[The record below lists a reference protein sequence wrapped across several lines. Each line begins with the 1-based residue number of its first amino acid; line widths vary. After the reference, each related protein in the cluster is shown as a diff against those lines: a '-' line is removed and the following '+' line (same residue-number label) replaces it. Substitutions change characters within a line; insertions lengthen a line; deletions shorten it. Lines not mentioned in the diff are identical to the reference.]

1 MITSLETQP
10 RHITEEATHQL
21 SLSGFEKRRVNDIKD
36 ACATL
41 ADDFQEFSGLLES
54 YLTEVPSR
62 ASDTDRSDCE
72 RFLNWLESRSE
83 MNDEQR
89 DMIVDQ
95 QSRHAVEFIALQKRI
110 AHQRFLRLL
119 NESGP
124 FDKNSAKHLSES
136 VHLNPVHVWAT
147 FETQALLD
155 GHTPVPATVL
165 FYSTE
170 EEVLTV
176 VVDSRTVSL
185 LKNLG
190 HGPLKLRTL
199 VRQTPKAERDS
210 MLETIQQLVQLKV
223 VAVG

>member
-1 MITSLETQP
+1 MITSLETQT
-10 RHITEEATHQL
+10 RHTTESTPHKL
-21 SLSGFEKRRVNDIKD
+21 DLSGSEKRRVNDIKD

-41 ADDFQEFSGLLES
+41 VDDFQEFSCLVEN

-62 ASDTDRSDCE
+62 SSDTDRSDCD

-89 DMIVDQ
+89 DLIVDQ

-119 NESGP
+119 NEGGP

-136 VHLNPVHVWAT
+136 VHINPVHVWAT

-155 GHTPVPATVL
+155 GLTRVPAAVL

-176 VVDSRTVSL
+176 VVDSQATSL
-185 LKNLG
+185 LKSLE
-190 HGPLKLRTL
+190 HGSHKLRTL
-199 VRQTPKAERDS
+199 IRQTPKADRES
-210 MLETIQQLVQLKV
+210 MLETIEQLVNLKI